1 MFFSRYVFHLAAP
14 AIAVVALSGC
24 DVGETALAHGDG
36 VGETATTAADEIL
49 VGRTVWTDSN
59 EIFFDHRPLVVDTPT
74 DFYIHIT
81 EIATGSRQS
90 LGALTVGFA
99 GPDGSRK
106 PETVNP
112 SEEGVYEPRITLE
125 RVGSWS
131 AGALGYFIGGSVF
144 NLDGLANDA
153 VDYRRVIVGH
163 DLAGYVRDEGIGVF
177 VDRACPGFELNAR
190 LWPAVPG
197 N

>member
-14 AIAVVALSGC
+14 AIAVVALAGC
-24 DVGETALAHGDG
+24 DVGDVALAHGDD
-36 VGETATTAADEIL
+36 VGDSAATVKDEIL

-81 EIATGSRQS
+81 ENATGSRQS
-90 LGALTVGFA
+90 LGALTVEFT
-99 GPDGSRK
+99 GPDGSKQR
-106 PETVNP
+106 ETVSP

-131 AGALGYFIGGSVF
+131 MRLALRVRSFRV
-144 NLDGLANDA
+144 DG
-153 VDYRRVIVGH
+153 
-163 DLAGYVRDEGIGVF
+163 E
-177 VDRACPGFELNAR
+177 
-190 LWPAVPG
+190 
-197 N
+197 